1 MPQEHASAPRHERTA
16 RLLADY
22 SAHLARAGRA
32 NTAYEQAAR
41 SFLRRWPDPQLWAA
55 RPLRRRL
62 EEGAQTRPFLMF
74 SYGTACQAPRIAC
87 ATADSGRGGPKARR
101 TNRTEQSSGSPPG

>member
-1 MPQEHASAPRHERTA
+1 MTERSEYQKL
-16 RLLADY
+16 R
-22 SAHLARAGRA
+22 AHLAYLRMGAAAEALPGLLDEAIR
-32 NTAYEQAAR
+32 TKCPTQA
-41 SFLRRWPDPQLWAA
+41 
-55 RPLRRRL
+55 
-62 EEGAQTRPFLMF
+62 F